1 MNRPLNEQLVL
12 KKLGINSFRQLSK
25 KKVLKLASMIH
36 EMDPEV
42 AKKALEQFP
51 EFEKTTLELV
61 EKYHDSFKTLLE
73 SSKNTSE
80 KVFDMHEHAM
90 CILEKELDAD
100 SLSFEQRMAILD
112 RITDINIAIR
122 EMRREIAQ
130 EQLVAFISTGVAT
143 VAGIVAAAAVLG
155 VKLHLPKGDD
165 DAIDDDDIDEY
176 EEV

>member
-1 MNRPLNEQLVL
+1 MSHTLSEQKVL
-12 KKLGINSFRQLSK
+12 KRLGIDNFRQLSK

-61 EKYHDSFKTLLE
+61 EKYHDSFLNLLV
-73 SSKNTSE
+73 SSKETSE
-80 KVFDMHEHAM
+80 RVFAMHEYAIQ
-90 CILEKELDAD
+90 ILEREL
-100 SLSFEQRMAILD
+100 SIGELSFEQRMVILD
-112 RITDINIAIR
+112 KITEVNAGIR

-130 EQLVAFISTGVAT
+130 ERLVAFVSTGVAT
-143 VAGIVAAAAVLG
+143 VAGIIASAAILG
-155 VKLHLPKGDD
+155 VNLNLPKSDD
-165 DAIDDDDIDEY
+165 EEEY